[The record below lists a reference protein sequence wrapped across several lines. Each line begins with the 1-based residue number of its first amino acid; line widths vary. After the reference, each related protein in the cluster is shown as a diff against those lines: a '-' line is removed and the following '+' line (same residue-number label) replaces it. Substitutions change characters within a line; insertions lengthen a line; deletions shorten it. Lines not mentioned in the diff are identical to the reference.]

1 MRSIEILKILI
12 SVIGSLKL
20 LAAGIDDIA
29 LYVPRLFV
37 DARDFAQARGM
48 DPDKL
53 QKGLGVSRMA
63 IVDTNQDPACMA
75 ANACLRI
82 MERNKIAPKDIGRL
96 YVATES
102 SLDESKAMNSYVIG
116 MLEQVYGND
125 SFGHCGG
132 IECKFACVS
141 GSYALYDNANW
152 IRAGEAEGKAALVVV
167 SDIAKYDMGSSGEY
181 TQGAG
186 AVAMLLNDNPRI
198 MTFDPKVTS
207 TSIKN
212 EYDFYR
218 PFGKETPIVNGQYS
232 NLLYMIQVKKALM
245 AYKEKA
251 LSTGII
257 KLKEGESILDYID
270 FINMHLPY
278 SNMGKKALTYL
289 LRHEW
294 RSLPRWK
301 GIVEK
306 MGLPEP
312 APKDPRGTIE
322 SILADEEFMQKDHE
336 FTKRFTQ
343 TEEFQEA
350 YDSKLASS
358 LIASST
364 VGNIYTA
371 SLYMGFRS
379 CLEFEF
385 QKGTDLEGKRF
396 GFGSYGSGSSAM
408 VFSGVIMPAYKE
420 IVKNMNLE
428 AEIGDRR
435 KVSLE
440 EYEQIHESKLG
451 PTENILE
458 GKKEFV
464 LVGVGSSPELRGQ
477 RKYVFKD

>member
-1 MRSIEILKILI
+1 M
-12 SVIGSLKL
+12 
-20 LAAGIDDIA
+20 AAGIDDIA
-29 LYVPRLFV
+29 IYVPRLFV
-37 DARDFAQARGM
+37 DARDFAKARGM

-53 QKGLGVSRMA
+53 QRGLGVSQMA

-75 ANACLRI
+75 ANACLRLI
-82 MERNKIAPKDIGRL
+82 ERNKLAPKDIGRL

-116 MLEQVYGND
+116 MLEQIYGND
-125 SFGHCGG
+125 SLEHCGG

-141 GSYALYDNANW
+141 GSYALYDNSNW
-152 IRAGEAEGKAALVVV
+152 IRAGEAEGKYAIVVV
-167 SDIAKYDMGSSGEY
+167 SDIAKYDLGSSGEY

-186 AVAMLLNDNPRI
+186 AVAMLLSDTPRI

-245 AYKEKA
+245 AYREKA
-251 LSTGII
+251 LSTGLI
-257 KLKEGESILDYID
+257 KLKEGETILDYID
-270 FINMHLPY
+270 YINMHLPY
-278 SNMGKKALTYL
+278 SNMGKKALAYL

-294 RSLPRWK
+294 RSMPYWK
-301 GIVEK
+301 KIIEK
-306 MGLPEP
+306 MGMEEP

-322 SILADEEFMQKDHE
+322 SVLADEEFMAKDHE

-343 TEEFQEA
+343 TEEFQDA

-358 LIASST
+358 LIASRI
-364 VGNIYTA
+364 VGNLYTA

-385 QKGTDLEGKRF
+385 QKGIDLEGKRF

-420 IVKNMNLE
+420 IVKDMNLE
-428 AEIGDRR
+428 SEIGNRI

-440 EYEQIHESKLG
+440 EYEEIHENKRS
-451 PTENILE
+451 PSENLIDS
-458 GKKEFV
+458 KKEFV
-464 LVGVGSSPELRGQ
+464 LVGVANTPEMRGQ
-477 RKYVFKD
+477 RTYVFKE

>member
-1 MRSIEILKILI
+1 
-12 SVIGSLKL
+12 LKL

-37 DARDFAQARGM
+37 DARDFAKARGM

-53 QKGLGVSRMA
+53 QKGLGVSKMA

-82 MERNKIAPKDIGRL
+82 MEKNRISPKDIGRL

-102 SLDESKAMNSYVIG
+102 SIDESKAMNSYVIG
-116 MLEQVYGND
+116 MLEQVYGTD

-152 IRAGEAEGKAALVVV
+152 IRAGEAEGKSALVVV
-167 SDIAKYDMGSSGEY
+167 SDIAKYDLGSSGEY

-186 AVAMLLNDNPRI
+186 AIAMLLNDNPRI

-207 TSIKN
+207 TSIKH

-232 NLLYMIQVKKALM
+232 NLLYMIQVKNALM

-251 LSTGII
+251 LSKGII
-257 KLKEGESILDYID
+257 KLKEGESILDHID
-270 FINMHLPY
+270 FVNMHLPY

-301 GIVEK
+301 KIVEK
-306 MGLPEP
+306 MGVSEP
-312 APKDPRGTIE
+312 TPKDPRGTIE
-322 SILADEEFMQKDHE
+322 SILADEEFMLKDHE
-336 FTKRFTQ
+336 FTKRFTT

-358 LIASST
+358 LIASSM
-364 VGNIYTA
+364 VGNLYTA

-385 QKGTDLEGKRF
+385 QKGTELDGKRV

-408 VFSGVIMPAYKE
+408 VFSGIIMPTYKE

-435 KVSLE
+435 KISLE
-440 EYEQIHESKLG
+440 EYEQIHESKLSLD
-451 PTENILE
+451 ENILE

-464 LVGVGSSPELRGQ
+464 LINVGNSPGSDGQ
-477 RKYVFKD
+477 RQYAFME